1 MVVSFK
7 NVQQLARKDASPI
20 RSGSNALGPTTA
32 TDPLRPTLYDPT
44 WGYFVFGQSIGFEY
58 GEVNDYQDTATFRI
72 NGIFDRSAEFGDHG
86 TESDDQAFAR
96 MASKYAALE
105 ALFNNAAQAKA
116 PTAYSLWGSG
126 TDARCIPL
134 PSPLVSDDLDHKTL
148 YALPQS
154 IRIEKTQWPNLIRY
168 QAILKEANPPA
179 AKLILN
185 DILID
190 NGTVNITLPQPV
202 LSRHAMVGTS
212 GEVMQLRH
220 YKTMEMEISG
230 SLPLDVGRVA
240 GDEVAALALSLENGK
255 VSLDVAVR
263 GTASTVISHLWSDL
277 AIVADP
283 GVDMEYQNRVARIS
297 IQARE

>member
-1 MVVSFK
+1 MLF
-7 NVQQLARKDASPI
+7 
-20 RSGSNALGPTTA
+20 RS
-32 TDPLRPTLYDPT
+32 
-44 WGYFVFGQSIGFEY
+44 
-58 GEVNDYQDTATFRI
+58 
-72 NGIFDRSAEFGDHG
+72 
-86 TESDDQAFAR
+86 
-96 MASKYAALE
+96 
-105 ALFNNAAQAKA
+105 
-116 PTAYSLWGSG
+116 
-126 TDARCIPL
+126 
-134 PSPLVSDDLDHKTL
+134 
-148 YALPQS
+148 
-154 IRIEKTQWPNLIRY
+154 QWPNLIRY

-240 GDEVAALALSLENGK
+240 GDEVAALAISLENGK

-263 GTASTVISHLWSDL
+263 GIAATVICHLWSDL
-277 AIVADP
+277 AVVADP